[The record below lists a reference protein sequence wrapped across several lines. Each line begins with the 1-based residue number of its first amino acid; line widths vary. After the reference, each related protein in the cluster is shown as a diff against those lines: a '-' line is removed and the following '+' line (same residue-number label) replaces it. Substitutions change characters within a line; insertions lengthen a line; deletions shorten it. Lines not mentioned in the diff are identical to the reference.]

1 MDNIKNIIGQPEG
14 ITLEYKSAKGGLP
27 ESLWQTFSA
36 FANTNGGF
44 IILGINEKN
53 GKLTPDNLTDEQ
65 LSRYIKSFWD
75 IAHNRGK
82 VSATIVTE
90 EDVTIETWQGAS
102 VLVIRVPRAPYSDRP
117 VYLNRNPFGNTYI
130 RNNEGD
136 YLCSDEE
143 VRIMFA
149 DAQALQHPFDS
160 DILPNFTMDDID
172 AESLRAYRQRFALRR
187 ASHPWNEVDD
197 LTFLTKIGAYCKDRK
212 TKEEGFTRAGILM
225 FGKYESITDSY
236 CAPWYFPD
244 YQEWFGDDTAQRW
257 TNRIYPD
264 GTWEPNLYQFFHR
277 VYTQAARS
285 LPTKFTLKGIERVDD
300 TSAHIALREALVNTL
315 VHCNYAIRGNILVK
329 RTDNSFIMRNPGRM
343 LVSIEDFY
351 AGSHSTCRNPMIQ
364 KMFSLLGYGEK
375 AGSGADV
382 IVKGWMKYNWE
393 RPTIQESV
401 HPEET
406 TLFMS
411 MGEFRVRIA
420 RQDTDVPSNVP
431 SKSQDVPSNVPSV
444 PSVPSNVPSNLPDMS
459 RVALRLSLSL
469 PTMTQKNMDKALTV
483 IMALYQETMSMLSI
497 MELVGDSNRSRVR
510 KNIIA
515 PLIQNDYITPTSK
528 DTPTNRNQT
537 YQLTELSKSL
547 LQVPDYISNPQSLS
561 AL

>member
-1 MDNIKNIIGQPEG
+1 MDNVKNIIGQPEG
-14 ITLEYKSAKGGLP
+14 ITLEYKSANGGLP

-82 VSATIVTE
+82 VSATIVAE

-149 DAQALQHPFDS
+149 DAHALQHPFDS

-406 TLFMS
+406 TLSMS

-420 RQDTDVPSNVP
+420 RQDTDVPSKSQDVPSNVP
-431 SKSQDVPSNVPSV
+431 SKSQDVPSNASKISRLETHLSFVIPS
-444 PSVPSNVPSNLPDMS
+444 
-459 RVALRLSLSL
+459 
-469 PTMTQKNMDKALTV
+469 MTKTNQSKALNVLIT
-483 IMALYQETMSMLSI
+483 LDKRQLSTHDI
-497 MELVGDSNRSRVR
+497 MELVRDSNRSRVR
-510 KNIIA
+510 KNIIT
-515 PLIQNDYITPTSK
+515 PLLISGLIDYTLAENPNSPT
-528 DTPTNRNQT
+528 QM
-537 YQLTELSKSL
+537 YQLTELGKSL
-547 LQVPDYISNPQSLS
+547 LQVPDYISNPQSLN
-561 AL
+561 AQ